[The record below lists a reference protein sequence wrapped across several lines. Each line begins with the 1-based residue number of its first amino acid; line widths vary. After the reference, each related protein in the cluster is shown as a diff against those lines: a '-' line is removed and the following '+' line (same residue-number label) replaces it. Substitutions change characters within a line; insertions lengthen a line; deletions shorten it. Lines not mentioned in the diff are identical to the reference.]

1 MVEIGHIA
9 IIASFL
15 VTMYS
20 TFVGFAGG
28 MLNGRDLASSA
39 RWGFYS
45 VVPLL
50 LVATMCLI
58 SVSYT
63 HLTLPTICSV

>member
-28 MLNGRDLASSA
+28 MLNGRVLASSA
-39 RWGFYS
+39 RWG
-45 VVPLL
+45 V
-50 LVATMCLI
+50 
-58 SVSYT
+58 
-63 HLTLPTICSV
+63 